1 MKALL
6 VHLAATAFVIL
17 AALFI
22 IGDGKTDSCDRFLIV
37 FFLIILNALVALFCS
52 DNNYYGK

>member
-22 IGDGKTDSCDRFLIV
+22 IGDGKMDSVDRFIIV
-37 FFLIILNALVALFCS
+37 YWISMVNVLAAIFC
-52 DNNYYGK
+52 DANGYYDK

>member
-17 AALFI
+17 AALFV
-22 IGDGKTDSCDRFLIV
+22 IGDGKTGSDDRFFIV
-37 FFLIILNALVALFCS
+37 YFIALANGVAAIICS
-52 DNNYYGK
+52 ANDYYDK

>member
-17 AALFI
+17 AALFV
-22 IGDGKTDSCDRFLIV
+22 IGDGKMDSADRFAIVYILLIAN
-37 FFLIILNALVALFCS
+37 LLAVAI
-52 DNNYYGK
+52 NYINDYYDK

>member
-22 IGDGKTDSCDRFLIV
+22 IGDGKMDSVDRFIIV
-37 FFLIILNALVALFCS
+37 YWISMVNVLAAIFCYA
-52 DNNYYGK
+52 NGYYDK

>member
-22 IGDGKTDSCDRFLIV
+22 IGDGKMDSVDRFIIV
-37 FFLIILNALVALFCS
+37 YWISMVNVLAAIFCS
-52 DNNYYGK
+52 ANDYYDK